1 MSRRMTVCVLL
12 FGLTALA
19 VTTQQPGTATAQKV
33 NPQVAQLQQ
42 QNQVLRNEVTQ
53 LQAQLKQAEARLW
66 ESQAASRKAV
76 QPNRPQDIA
85 GLEASLAQSRA
96 NLQQEESNLISS
108 QAARRNMTRR

>member
-53 LQAQLKQAEARLW
+53 LQAQLKQA
-66 ESQAASRKAV
+66 QADLKAAQGDTKKAKADDKADSKSAKDAQSIV
-76 QPNRPQDIA
+76 DGYKNA
-85 GLEASLAQSRA
+85 GLVH
-96 NLQQEESNLISS
+96 
-108 QAARRNMTRR
+108 